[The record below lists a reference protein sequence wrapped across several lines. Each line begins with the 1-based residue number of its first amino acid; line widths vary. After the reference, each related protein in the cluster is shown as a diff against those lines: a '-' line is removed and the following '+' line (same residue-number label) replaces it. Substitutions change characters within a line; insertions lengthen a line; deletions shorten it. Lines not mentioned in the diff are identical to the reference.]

1 MIDLDEVVSIKYH
14 NKNVVKMEDTTG
26 IMWEYQVNKKGLNF
40 YSWPAYCINNELINN
55 YSVPLKPPAED
66 VWYDGTNVRYDN
78 GSKSYKLTVADGWVE
93 VGNSTLYGRYI
104 WTDGTNIYYDE
115 LNVSK
120 KYNKSTGTWSNHS
133 WIKGTGAASQFVD
146 GRYVWTDGKDFYCHF
161 RYGTQ
166 AEYICCKID
175 IKTRTITRN
184 TNILN
189 LLNAGFSERG
199 WGNQVFK
206 YNNEYYWGWQQ
217 VGKTFKIVRGAE
229 DEYPSL
235 VEITTGPLASDY
247 GLQNNW
253 LTMRNNYL
261 YYINLRVS
269 NISTVHINENKCKV
283 YSPEYEEWMPVIF
296 TGDTPGGSSDST
308 YIWADTCI
316 DYNIGYIALN
326 KVCKPR
332 GENNG

>member
-40 YSWPAYCINNELINN
+40 NSWPAYCTNNELINN
-55 YSVPLKPPAED
+55 YSVSPHQIAED
-66 VWYDGTNVRYDN
+66 VWFDGTDVRYDN

-120 KYNKSTGTWSNHS
+120 KYNKSGGYWSNHS
-133 WIKGTGAASQFVD
+133 WIKGTGAANAYVD
-146 GRYVWTDGKDFYCHF
+146 GRYVWTDGTDFYCHF
-161 RYGTQ
+161 HYGIQ
-166 AEYICCKID
+166 SSYICCKID
-175 IKTRTITRN
+175 ISTRTITKN
-184 TNILN
+184 SNITA
-189 LLNAGFSERG
+189 LLKSDNIFGD
-199 WGNQVFK
+199 GNQVFK
-206 YNNEYYWGWQQ
+206 YNNEYYWGWQN
-217 VGKTFKIVRGAE
+217 VGKTFKLVRGVE

-235 VEITTGPLASDY
+235 VEVTTGPLARY
-247 GLQNNW
+247 GTQNDR
-253 LTMRNNYL
+253 LAIRNNYL
-261 YYINLRVS
+261 YYINLKVD
-269 NISTVHINENKCKV
+269 NTVEHIHENNCKV
-283 YSPEYEEWMPVIF
+283 YSPEYEEWMPVVF
-296 TGDTPGGSSDST
+296 TGYNSPDYTSSTT
-308 YIWADTCI
+308 YIWADDCI

-332 GENNG
+332 GEE